1 MTMKLLLLLFIVS
14 VQSLFS
20 QKILVNDPSS
30 PLLKV
35 EQPFDVIHYDAD
47 IELMKAPLAD
57 MSGVCET
64 TLTWVADNPGGNCF
78 FFHLRGLTIDS
89 IFFNGSKTILT
100 TFFEP
105 NSALYSYCVPAPS
118 SVKKGDTSYIKVYY
132 HGKMNCENG
141 GNVGWCGGVTSTG
154 GTLYTLGVGFFA
166 NYVSTTRH
174 WLPCYDHPSDKAT
187 FNARFKVKNGMT
199 VAGNGI
205 GSMTNQ
211 DDTTLIYEWKHDI
224 PCATYLY
231 TFAVNT
237 YVPLS
242 FGTPE
247 LPMVVYSKP
256 SDTASTRI
264 SFKLLPRMVRTFE
277 KLYGKYPFE
286 KVGYVNTPTGAMEHQ
301 TMIAFP
307 TSLSLRMDTVNS
319 VAAHELAH
327 QWFGDAVSPEDFRHA
342 WLSESPATFSETVWA
357 EELGG
362 KKGYIAEQ
370 DTRMRGYFTIAKSEG
385 VFPLYDFPRAKPSNN
400 YPTTIY
406 SKGAV
411 VLGMLRYEVGDS
423 LFFASMRKYIEKFKY
438 SVATTEL
445 FKSTFE
451 EVTGRDL
458 SWFFNQ
464 WVYRK
469 GWPILEASSSR
480 ITVTGGE
487 FATTVT
493 LHQVQQDDS
502 IFTRI
507 PVEMTFFK
515 DKDTLTS
522 IIRDL
527 STKDTTFILEY
538 IPDFTSMTINQGPTL
553 RALLQTPKATAVD
566 EYSPEKEMPELR
578 IIPNPAN
585 SEMKLL
591 LLSHSNCNAKMTVVN
606 SIGETVLTKTVSV
619 KPGDNSYTLD
629 IKELPSGAYT
639 VTLALPLRA
648 YSAPLS
654 VVK

>member
-1 MTMKLLLLLFIVS
+1 MKLLLFLFLVS

-35 EQPFDVIHYDAD
+35 AQPFDVIHYDAD
-47 IELMKAPLAD
+47 IDLMKAPLAD

-64 TLTWVADNPGGNCF
+64 TLTWVADSPGGNCF
-78 FFHLRGLTIDS
+78 FFHLRGLTVDS
-89 IFFNGSKTILT
+89 VFFNSSKT
-100 TFFEP
+100 TFTPYSEP
-105 NSALYSYCVPAPS
+105 SSALYSYCVVAPS
-118 SVKKGDTSYIKVYY
+118 SVNKGDTSSIKVYY
-132 HGKMNCENG
+132 SGKMNCESG
-141 GNVGWCGGVTSTG
+141 GSSSWCGGITSSNG
-154 GTLYTLGVGFFA
+154 SLYSLGVGFFA

-174 WLPCYDHPSDKAT
+174 WLPCFDHPSDKAT
-187 FNARFKVKNGMT
+187 FHARFKVRTGMT
-199 VAGNGI
+199 VASNGI
-205 GSMTNQ
+205 GTMTNH
-211 DDTTLIYEWKHDI
+211 DDTTLLYEWKHDI

-242 FGTPE
+242 FGTSE

-256 SDTASTRI
+256 TDTASTRI

-307 TSLSLRMDTVNS
+307 TFLSQRKDTVNS
-319 VAAHELAH
+319 TAAHELAH

-362 KKGYIAEQ
+362 KKGYIAAQ
-370 DTRMRGYFTIAKSEG
+370 NTRMNNYFTEAKSEG
-385 VFPLYDFPRAKPSNN
+385 IFPLYDFPRVKPSSN
-400 YPTTIY
+400 YPGTIY
-406 SKGAV
+406 NKGAV

-423 LFFASMRKYIEKFKY
+423 LFFTSMRKYVEKFKY

-445 FKSTFE
+445 FKNTFE

-469 GWPILEASSSR
+469 GWPILEASCSR
-480 ITVTGGE
+480 ITANGGGITTRVSVHQIQTG
-487 FATTVT
+487 
-493 LHQVQQDDS
+493 DS
-502 IFTRI
+502 LFIRV
-507 PVEMTFFK
+507 PLEMTFFK
-515 DKDTLTS
+515 DTDTLIS
-522 IIRDL
+522 VIRHL
-527 STKDTTFILEY
+527 STKDTTFVLDNIA
-538 IPDFTSMTINQGPTL
+538 DFTSMTINQGQTL

-566 EYSPEKEMPELR
+566 EYSSEKELPELR
-578 IIPNPAN
+578 VIPNPAS
-585 SEMKLL
+585 SEIWMSFAS
-591 LLSHSNCNAKMTVVN
+591 LSICSAKMTVVN
-606 SIGETVLTKTVSV
+606 SIGETVLAKSVSV
-619 KPGDNSYTLD
+619 KTGDNSYTLD

-639 VTLALPLRA
+639 ITLTLPHGA
-648 YSAPLS
+648 YSTPLS